1 MDNLLVLI
9 FRTQFYGILSYLGSD
24 TPFTFLCSG
33 GFSLC
38 SGGPIESTMFDN
50 KPGIVIGQDL
60 ICQSNEGEIYQRD
73 S

>member
-33 GFSLC
+33 GS
-38 SGGPIESTMFDN
+38 IESTMFDN
-50 KPGIVIGQDL
+50 KPGTVIGQDL